1 MIILQVKDLKKYYG
15 ADKIFADIS
24 FVIQEKEK
32 VGLVGPNGAGK
43 TTLLRCLTN
52 EEVADSGDILLSQKI
67 RTGYLE
73 QIPEYSPGTT
83 LFDIV
88 LEMFAD
94 LFALRNK
101 LRDLE
106 KSMGEKTGR
115 DLEQIM
121 SNYSKITEEYER
133 SGGFSCESTA
143 RKILAGLGFREQDFS
158 REVSSLSGG
167 EKTRASLA
175 RLLVRQP
182 ELLFLDEPTNHLD
195 LEAVEWLEAYLKNY
209 QGALLL
215 ISHDRYF
222 LDQVTTTTLELEHNK
237 LKSYPGNYSR
247 YLLLKEEQELAYQKS
262 YEKQQK
268 EIQKTEE
275 YITKYSA
282 GIKAKQA
289 RGRKSQLQRLERLD
303 ALQESS
309 TINLQSKFKDF
320 RESGNIVLRGH
331 DLTFGYGEKYLFN
344 MINFEIT
351 KGEKVALIGG
361 NGVGKSSILKIIMQ
375 EIEPWEGQIEL
386 GSRVKIGYYDQEQEH
401 LQENNTVLDE
411 LLYNF
416 DLTVQEARTKLAGF
430 LFDEDDISKTVRAL
444 SGGEKGRLSFLK
456 LMLKNPNFLIL
467 DEPTNHLDIPSKT
480 IIEKYLQDYP
490 GTILFVSHDR
500 YFIDN
505 VATRTLDLA
514 EQRVK
519 SYLGNYSYYKE
530 KKAELAAQEAEAKKV
545 KPLITKT
552 NKQEKPKINK
562 AKVREKVAQLEDTID
577 QMENRK
583 EELSQLL
590 ASPET
595 YQNEDEV
602 AILVQEYKILEEKI
616 PKSYDQWEELS
627 SLIQ

>member
-52 EEVADSGDILLSQKI
+52 EEVADSGDTLLSQKI

-344 MINFEIT
+344 VINFEIT

-430 LFDEDDISKTVRAL
+430 LFGEDDISKTVKSL

-505 VATRTLDLA
+505 VATRTLELA

-545 KPLITKT
+545 KPLIPKT

-590 ASPET
+590 ASPKT

-602 AILVQEYKILEEKI
+602 AILVQEYKLLEEKI

>member
-309 TINLQSKFKDF
+309 TINLQSKSKDF

-505 VATRTLDLA
+505 VTTRTLDLA

>member
-24 FVIQEKEK
+24 FVIHEKEK

-247 YLLLKEEQELAYQKS
+247 YLLLKEAQELAYQKS

-344 MINFEIT
+344 VINFEIT

-430 LFDEDDISKTVRAL
+430 LFDEDDISKTVKSL

-505 VATRTLDLA
+505 VATRTLELA

-545 KPLITKT
+545 KPLIPKT

-590 ASPET
+590 ASPKT

-602 AILVQEYKILEEKI
+602 AILVQEYKLLEEKI

>member
-344 MINFEIT
+344 VINFEIT

-430 LFDEDDISKTVRAL
+430 LFGEDDISKTVKSL

-505 VATRTLDLA
+505 VATRTLELA

-545 KPLITKT
+545 KPLIPKT

-590 ASPET
+590 ASPKT

-602 AILVQEYKILEEKI
+602 AILVQEYKLLEEKI